1 MASIIV
7 DVPIATSADAAWAV
21 IGDWATGPSRMA
33 PGWVTDV
40 RIEGD
45 HRSVTFANGAVF
57 QERLIGIDQTHRRLA
72 YAISGDAVHPSHHNA
87 AMQILPDGPSTCRLY
102 WVQDV
107 LPHTLA
113 ARLEAGMTASA
124 KVIKSTLES
133 SGPFPEQK
141 ATKPGGRTAFQSE
154 TVVP

>member
-1 MASIIV
+1 MASIII
-7 DVPIATSADAAWAV
+7 DIPIAVSADAAWAV

-40 RIEGD
+40 RTEDD
-45 HRSVTFANGAVF
+45 HRIVTFANGAVF
-57 QERLIGIDQTHRRLA
+57 RERLIGIDEKERRLA
-72 YAISGDAVHPSHHNA
+72 YAINGDAIHPDHHNA
-87 AMQILPDGPSTCRLY
+87 SMQILPAGATSCRLY

-124 KVIKSTLES
+124 SVIKSTLDS
-133 SGPFPEQK
+133 SDAIP
-141 ATKPGGRTAFQSE
+141 
-154 TVVP
+154 

>member
-7 DVPIATSADAAWAV
+7 DTPIALPADAAWAV

-40 RIEGD
+40 RTEDD
-45 HRSVTFANGAVF
+45 HRIVTFVNGAVF
-57 QERLIGIDQTHRRLA
+57 RERFIGIDQTARRLA
-72 YAISGDAVHPSHHNA
+72 YAISGDAVHPDHHNA
-87 AMQILPDGPSTCRLY
+87 SMQILPDGPTSCRLH
-102 WVQDV
+102 WIQDV

-113 ARLEAGMTASA
+113 VRLETGMTASA

-133 SGPFPEQK
+133 SD
-141 ATKPGGRTAFQSE
+141 A
-154 TVVP
+154 VPR